1 MTKEE
6 AMYQLTIY
14 LRPLAIAFVAGSLVA
29 ATPALAE
36 GKVKSREASNAAAT
50 GILWAAMSSND
61 STHVAHEISHLSH
74 RHGNAGHK

>member
-1 MTKEE
+1 MC
-6 AMYQLTIY
+6 QLTLY
-14 LRPLAIAFVAGSLVA
+14 LRPLAIAFVAVSLVA
-29 ATPALAE
+29 ATPAFAE
-36 GKVKSREASNAAAT
+36 GKVKSREGASNAAAT